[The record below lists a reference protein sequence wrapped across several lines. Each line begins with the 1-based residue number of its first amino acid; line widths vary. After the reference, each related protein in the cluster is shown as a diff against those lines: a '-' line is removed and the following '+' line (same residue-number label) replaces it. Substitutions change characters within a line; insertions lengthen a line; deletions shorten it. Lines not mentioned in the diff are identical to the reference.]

1 MAKVIISTS
10 LEADMQITAE
20 VIGKKVLCFML
31 STHSIIYLFADTG
44 GVYKMGVH
52 PCMVFSKEFYSEGVL
67 TWKKSS

>member
-1 MAKVIISTS
+1 
-10 LEADMQITAE
+10 
-20 VIGKKVLCFML
+20 ML